1 MVKKLS
7 KKLEKII
14 KKSYFYSYFY
24 SNVGTGDIE
33 KIFIDAIDNGEIVEA
48 KGGGIRIFIDTGKP
62 VGMVLDDGV
71 WKSTTKIQFHAG
83 KKGFHGVPYIGEK
96 GVKK

>member
-1 MVKKLS
+1 MR
-7 KKLEKII
+7 
-14 KKSYFYSYFY
+14 
-24 SNVGTGDIE
+24 D
-33 KIFIDAIDNGEIVEA
+33 
-48 KGGGIRIFIDTGKP
+48 KGGGIRIFIGTEKP

>member
-7 KKLEKII
+7 KKLEKMI

-48 KGGGIRIFIDTGKP
+48 KGGGIRIFIDTGKS
-62 VGMVLDDGV
+62 VEMVLDDSV
-71 WKSTTKIQFHAG
+71 QQKYNFMQERKNFMEFLT
-83 KKGFHGVPYIGEK
+83 
-96 GVKK
+96 